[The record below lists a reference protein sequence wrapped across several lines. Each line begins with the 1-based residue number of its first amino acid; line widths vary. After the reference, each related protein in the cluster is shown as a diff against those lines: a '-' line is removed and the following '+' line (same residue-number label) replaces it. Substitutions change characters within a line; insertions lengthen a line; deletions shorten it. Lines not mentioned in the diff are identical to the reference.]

1 MIVDSGVWIDHF
13 SGRVHE
19 AVRILQSAL
28 RGGDAVLILPVI
40 VQEVLQG
47 TRDGAQ
53 FRRYARLLA
62 PVPLA
67 RVARV
72 RNAAAAAAGYY
83 ARLRWQGVT
92 IPPTDCFIAA
102 SAIASRWPLLTTD
115 ADFRRIARIE
125 PRFRLLISPGGE

>member
-1 MIVDSGVWIDHF
+1 VIVDSGVWIDHL
-13 SGRVHE
+13 SGRVHD

-28 RGGDAVLILPVI
+28 RDGGDVLVLPVI

-47 TRDGAQ
+47 TKDASQ
-53 FRRYARLLA
+53 FKRYARLLA

-67 RVARV
+67 RVPRLRSVAV
-72 RNAAAAAAGYY
+72 AAADYY
-83 ARLRWQGVT
+83 ARLRWRGVT

-115 ADFRRIARIE
+115 TDFRRIAQVE
-125 PRFRLLISPGGE
+125 PRFRLLMPAER

>member
-13 SGRVHE
+13 SGRAHD

-28 RGGDAVLILPVI
+28 RDNDPVLILPVI

-47 TRDGAQ
+47 TSNAAQ
-53 FRRYARLLA
+53 FKRYARLLA
-62 PVPLA
+62 PLPLA
-67 RVARV
+67 RVPRARKV
-72 RNAAAAAAGYY
+72 AVAAATYY
-83 ARLRWQGVT
+83 SRLRWRGVT

-115 ADFRRIARIE
+115 ADFQRITQVE
-125 PRFRLLISPGGE
+125 PRIRLLMPAER